1 MAFPIDIKYI
11 TETEQD
17 LGLTFPDQFKNKML
31 KENVGELITDDDD
44 WQLFPFFDKSDKK
57 RISRTCNH
65 IILETKN
72 KKEWRNFPNNAIAI
86 ASNGSGNC
94 LVLLPTTE
102 NERVLGDEIFIWL
115 HETGKV
121 EKVANNINELIDE

>member
-1 MAFPIDIKYI
+1 
-11 TETEQD
+11 
-17 LGLTFPDQFKNKML
+17 LTFPDQFKNKML

-102 NERVLGDEIFIWL
+102 NERVLGDQIFIWL